1 MMTICMEDT
10 MIHESEMTRKRFL
23 SACGSLAAGAV
34 FGQRLLATEG
44 VGDSKEPLY
53 LTSWEL
59 VELPG
64 ERKFKEFIKI
74 TASDGSVGY
83 SRALGGVRDVR
94 SAEQA
99 LAGVDLLDHNELY
112 DLMVSKH
119 VPERERKVL
128 DIACWDLHAR
138 MMDKPL
144 HALLGTR
151 KKKILRYG
159 DVRWK
164 GSDMTPERYARQVAS
179 YLERTGMIATKLH
192 FPGNMGNEDSMPL
205 KDILSTLTAVREAV
219 GDDKI
224 LAWDP
229 YPRKAE
235 SATTSVDEAKKMIRH
250 MDDLNYAWFEG
261 PLLPVPYD
269 EQIPKYVELMQMKP
283 KLRIQAEGHG
293 SPIGDG
299 TPYSDM
305 VRWVQ
310 AGAVNQCSTDA
321 YIREGLTH
329 AKRFLDYA
337 KARENLVI
345 NLHWAWA
352 PHAHLVMAYDDSICP
367 IAEFPMTEDIPKSYL
382 NGPYL
387 LAPDW
392 PGVYCID

>member
-1 MMTICMEDT
+1 
-10 MIHESEMTRKRFL
+10 MIRNHTLTRRRFL
-23 SACGSLAAGAV
+23 SRCGVFAGTASFLGKTLSAA
-34 FGQRLLATEG
+34 EG
-44 VGDSKEPLY
+44 TGDDKEEPLY
-53 LTSWEL
+53 LRSTEP

-64 ERKFKEFIKI
+64 DRKFREFIKI

-83 SRALGGVRDVR
+83 SRALGGTRDLKL
-94 SAEQA
+94 AEQVVA
-99 LAGVDLLDHNELY
+99 RVNLLDHEAVY
-112 DLMVSKH
+112 DLMVAKH
-119 VPERERKVL
+119 VPESQRKIL
-128 DIACWDLHAR
+128 DIACWDMHAR
-138 MMDKPL
+138 MINKPL

-159 DVRWK
+159 DVRWRA
-164 GSDMTPERYARQVAS
+164 SDMTPERYAKQVTS
-179 YLERTGMIATKLH
+179 YLERTGMTATKLH
-192 FPGNMGNEDSMPL
+192 FPGNMGNEDSMPF
-205 KDILSTLTAVREAV
+205 KDIMATLTEVRKAV

-235 SATTSVDEAKKMIRH
+235 SATTSVNEAKAMIRH
-250 MDDLNYAWFEG
+250 MDELNYSWFEG

-299 TPYSDM
+299 TLYSDM
-305 VRWVQ
+305 VRWVE

-321 YIREGLTH
+321 YIKEGVTH
-329 AKRFLDYA
+329 AKRFLEYA
-337 KARENLVI
+337 KARGDLVI

-352 PHAHLVMAYDDSICP
+352 PHAHLIMAYDDSICP

-382 NGPYL
+382 DGPYL

-392 PGVYCID
+392 PGIYCID

>member
-1 MMTICMEDT
+1 
-10 MIHESEMTRKRFL
+10 
-23 SACGSLAAGAV
+23 
-34 FGQRLLATEG
+34 
-44 VGDSKEPLY
+44 
-53 LTSWEL
+53 
-59 VELPG
+59 
-64 ERKFKEFIKI
+64 
-74 TASDGSVGY
+74 
-83 SRALGGVRDVR
+83 
-94 SAEQA
+94 
-99 LAGVDLLDHNELY
+99 
-112 DLMVSKH
+112 MVSKR
-119 VPERERKVL
+119 VPEPQRKVV

-138 MMDKPL
+138 KLEKPL
-144 HALLGTR
+144 HALLGT
-151 KKKILRYG
+151 KKEKILRYG

-164 GSDMTPERYARQVAS
+164 GADMMPDQYAQQVAD
-179 YLERTGMIATKLH
+179 YVERTGMIATKLH
-192 FPGNMGNEDSMPL
+192 FPGDMGNEDSMPF
-205 KDILSTLTAVREAV
+205 KDIMTTLTAVRNAV

-235 SATTSVDEAKKMIRH
+235 SATISVEEAKTMIRH
-250 MDDLNYAWFEG
+250 MDKLNYSWFEG

-283 KLRIQAEGHG
+283 KLRIQAEGYR

-299 TPYSDM
+299 TLYSDM
-305 VRWVQ
+305 VRWVE

-321 YIREGLTH
+321 YIKEGVTH

-337 KARENLVI
+337 KARGDLVI

-382 NGPYL
+382 DGPYL

-392 PGVYCID
+392 PGIYCID